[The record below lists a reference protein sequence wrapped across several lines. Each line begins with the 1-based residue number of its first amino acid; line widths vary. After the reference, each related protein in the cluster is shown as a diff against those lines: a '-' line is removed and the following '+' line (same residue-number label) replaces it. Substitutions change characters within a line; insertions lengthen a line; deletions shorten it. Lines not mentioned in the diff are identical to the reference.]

1 MIWYEKF
8 YTYIT
13 YLLYILF
20 FISFFQIKNNAP
32 EYLDDLNIIIK
43 VFICLF
49 LLYRFNP
56 FTNNTFN
63 EFDKKIVFD
72 SALYLL
78 FSSLFIDF
86 YLIFQ
91 KRISSKI
98 TQKKI
103 IEDENNKK

>member
-13 YLLYILF
+13 YTLYTLF
-20 FISFFQIKNNAP
+20 LISFFQISKNAP
-32 EYLDDLNIIIK
+32 EYLDELNIIIK
-43 VFICLF
+43 IFICVF

-56 FTNNTFN
+56 FVNNIFT

-78 FSSLFIDF
+78 FSSLIIDF
-86 YLIFQ
+86 YLIFKKKMKQ
-91 KRISSKI
+91 IKQINQNKI
-98 TQKKI
+98 GL
-103 IEDENNKK
+103 NN